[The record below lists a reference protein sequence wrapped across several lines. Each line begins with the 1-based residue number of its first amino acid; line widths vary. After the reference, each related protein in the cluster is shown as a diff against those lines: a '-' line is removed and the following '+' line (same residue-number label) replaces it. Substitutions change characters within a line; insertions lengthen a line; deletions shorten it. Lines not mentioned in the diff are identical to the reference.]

1 MVGMVAPEAAVPTG
15 LPLNPAN
22 GQFSD
27 PSRSVLVYLSQ
38 PFSLSLSLFEIFS
51 LSLSVS
57 LEQQHK
63 DVSHFW
69 FIFFPPAFNPDL
81 NPDLEERRERKRPNI
96 FLSSSNFLPSSSSF
110 IEPKPRSLFL
120 ATFPARHELIPK
132 TFPSFSLSSSAPS
145 LSRSKLLVFLHL
157 LPLFSFNNTIINP
170 QFHSNDFT
178 RLYDQLPF
186 QF

>member
-1 MVGMVAPEAAVPTG
+1 MVAPEAAVPTG

-27 PSRSVLVYLSQ
+27 PSRSVLVDL
-38 PFSLSLSLFEIFS
+38 SLSLSLFKIFS
-51 LSLSVS
+51 LTVS

-81 NPDLEERRERKRPNI
+81 NPDLEERREKKTQHFP
-96 FLSSSNFLPSSSSF
+96 FLSSFNFLPSPSSF

-132 TFPSFSLSSSAPS
+132 TFPSFSLYSSALS
-145 LSRSKLLVFLHL
+145 LSLKLLVFLHL
-157 LPLFSFNNTIINP
+157 LPLFSFNDTIINP